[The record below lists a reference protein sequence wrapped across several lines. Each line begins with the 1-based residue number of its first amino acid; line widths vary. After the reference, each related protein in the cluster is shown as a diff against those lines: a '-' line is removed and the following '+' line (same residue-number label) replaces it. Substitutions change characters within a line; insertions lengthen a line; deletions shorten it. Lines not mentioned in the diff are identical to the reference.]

1 MEKGYINQRMNGLT
15 RANSEL
21 TYKDD
26 FCYCLRGKMKLNS
39 VGCQGSIL
47 NKTERS
53 LESVLTFDYKRFIIF
68 PNVRV
73 IRFEIR

>member
-26 FCYCLRGKMKLNS
+26 FCYCLHGKMKLNS
-39 VGCQGSIL
+39 VGCQGSIP

-53 LESVLTFDYKRFIIF
+53 LESFSY
-68 PNVRV
+68 
-73 IRFEIR
+73 IRFNMGSLREIWSRIR